1 MIIPNLCC
9 SIRIEPGAM
18 HCVSVVVPHPSYL
31 PEKSWKRMDDPEGM
45 IVVDSHT
52 VDLMRKYGY
61 FLRRRGDVIIS
72 VEIDCAENELRKH
85 MMTIC
90 EQIPETKETG
100 ETKTLETLEET
111 EETEE
116 PGETKETE
124 PGETKETKVERML
137 ESLDIND
144 INEVN

>member
-45 IVVDSHT
+45 VVVDSHT

-72 VEIDCAENELRKH
+72 VEIDCAENELRDH
-85 MMTIC
+85 MMTIS
-90 EQIPETKETG
+90 EQIPETKET
-100 ETKTLETLEET
+100 KET
-111 EETEE
+111 EPEE
-116 PGETKETE
+116 PETKET
-124 PGETKETKVERML
+124 ETKETKVESML

-144 INEVN
+144 IIKVN